1 MKKWF
6 LLCLLLLCA
15 FSFTACDDKNQS
27 EQTSTQQQQTTG
39 SNPALTEQDIIALFQ
54 SQDDSIDTVVTDCIL
69 ISDKAFHLVGVVQY
83 TDSYQ
88 NPCNLAFIKA
98 DGFYQT
104 INLDGENLCEI
115 AQESK
120 LSYMGDGAV
129 ALTLQQKGTDQLYD
143 YTVTYEKDGP
153 HTKFTANSVPRKLQ

>member
-54 SQDDSIDTVVTDCIL
+54 SQDDSIDTVVTIV
-69 ISDKAFHLVGVVQY
+69 F
-83 TDSYQ
+83 
-88 NPCNLAFIKA
+88 
-98 DGFYQT
+98 
-104 INLDGENLCEI
+104 
-115 AQESK
+115 
-120 LSYMGDGAV
+120 
-129 ALTLQQKGTDQLYD
+129 
-143 YTVTYEKDGP
+143 
-153 HTKFTANSVPRKLQ
+153 